1 LLGRVRAAFATT
13 SFEDVMTFAT
23 TLLRVAA
30 PCLLAGAAHA
40 SPVPAA
46 DPAAPVPPTD
56 YRPAA
61 VYRAAAPEPASPALA
76 WREQNR
82 IVGAQDAMMPAMGGA
97 GHDAHTAHAGHAGH
111 AGHAPAAGSAPK
123 AAAMACC
130 GEGGSC
136 CCGGTMAAG
145 PQSCAPAVP
154 APNASQPA
162 AHEHHEPHQ
171 HGGQP

>member
-1 LLGRVRAAFATT
+1 
-13 SFEDVMTFAT
+13 MTFAT
-23 TLLRVAA
+23 TLVRVAA

-61 VYRAAAPEPASPALA
+61 VYRSAGPEPARPDLA

-82 IVGAQDAMMPAMGGA
+82 IVGAQDSMMLTMGGA
-97 GHDAHTAHAGHAGH
+97 GQQAHAAHAGHTAST
-111 AGHAPAAGSAPK
+111 PAAGSAPQ
-123 AAAMACC
+123 AAAMSCC
-130 GEGGSC
+130 GDAECCCKDGG
-136 CCGGTMAAG
+136 CCGGNMAAG
-145 PQSCAPAVP
+145 AQSCAPATP
-154 APNASQPA
+154 APAGPQPA
-162 AHEHHEPHQ
+162 APQHPQHHQHHQ